1 MAEETRRLIIL
12 GAGPGGYGAAFMAA
26 DLGLKV
32 TLVDPE
38 VNPGGV
44 CLYRGCIPTKALL
57 HAAKVMNDIRR
68 AGQWG
73 LTTGKVDVDL
83 AKLRSWNQ
91 EVVENLTGG
100 LGQLAGRRNVE
111 HIRGTGRFLD
121 PQTVEITP
129 AGDGKE
135 SGKSRKLPFEAAII
149 ATGAR
154 PGGLPGVDSASP
166 LVMDSSAALRMEEL
180 PERLLVIG
188 GGYIGLELSSV
199 YASLGSKVTIV
210 EMMPGILPGTDRD
223 LVRVF
228 SREAEQL
235 FESIR
240 VDTTA
245 ELEVQSRKVKATLK
259 PKEGDPETLDFDRVL
274 IAVGRKPNTG
284 ELGLEKAGIETDEK
298 GFIPVDA
305 QRRTSVSSIYAV
317 GDVTG
322 NPLFAHKATHEG
334 RVAAES
340 AAGRKS
346 AYDPRAVPAVEYIDP
361 EIAWCGLSEEQ
372 AREQGRK
379 VEVARF
385 NWAASGRNLTLGRRS
400 GLTKLIIDA
409 ESERVLGVGMVG
421 ESAGELISEGALA
434 VEMAAVA
441 EDLALTIHPHPT
453 LSETI
458 MEAAESFYGTA
469 TSIYM
474 PRREKK

>member
-1 MAEETRRLIIL
+1 MAQQKRRLIIL
-12 GAGPGGYGAAFMAA
+12 GAGPGGYGAAFLAA
-26 DLGLKV
+26 DLGLEV
-32 TLVDPE
+32 TMVDPE
-38 VNPGGV
+38 ANPGGV

-73 LTTGKVDVDL
+73 LKTGKLDVDL
-83 AKLRSWNQ
+83 EKLRSWKR
-91 EVVENLTGG
+91 EVVEKLTGG
-100 LGQLAGRRNVE
+100 MGQLARRRKIE
-111 HIRGTGRFLD
+111 CIRGTGRFLD
-121 PQTVEITP
+121 PQTLEISEVEN
-129 AGDGKE
+129 GKE
-135 SGKSRKLPFEAAII
+135 KKPRSLSFESAVI
-149 ATGAR
+149 ATGAS
-154 PGGLPGVDSASP
+154 PSGLPGIDPDSP
-166 LVMDSSAALRMEEL
+166 LVMDSTAALELEEL

-188 GGYIGLELSSV
+188 GGYIGLELSTV
-199 YASLGSKVTIV
+199 YASLGSRVTIV

-223 LVRVF
+223 LVKVF

-240 VDTTA
+240 VNTTA
-245 ELEVQSRKVKATLK
+245 ELELQSSGVKATLK
-259 PKEGDPETLDFDRVL
+259 PNDGEPQTLSFDKVL
-274 IAVGRKPNTG
+274 LSVGRKPNT
-284 ELGLEKAGIETDEK
+284 EKLGLENAGIETDEK

-305 QRRTSVSSIYAV
+305 RRRTSASGIYAV

-334 RVAAES
+334 RVAAEA
-340 AAGRKS
+340 AAGRKT
-346 AYDPRAVPAVEYIDP
+346 AYEPRAVPAVEYIDP

-372 AREQGRK
+372 AREQGLE

-385 NWAASGRNLTLGRRS
+385 NWAASGRNLTLGRRD

-409 ESERVLGVGMVG
+409 KSERVLGVGIVG

-441 EDLALTIHPHPT
+441 EDLSLTVHPHPT

-469 TSIYM
+469 TSIYR
-474 PRREKK
+474 PKRNNR

>member
-1 MAEETRRLIIL
+1 MAEKKRRLIIL

-73 LTTGKVDVDL
+73 LETGKLDVDL
-83 AKLRSWNQ
+83 EKLRSWKR

-100 LGQLAGRRNVE
+100 LGQLAGRRKVE

-121 PQTVEITP
+121 PQTVEIRELD
-129 AGDGKE
+129 DGKQKTRRL
-135 SGKSRKLPFEAAII
+135 SFEAAII
-149 ATGAR
+149 ATGGK
-154 PGGLPGVDSASP
+154 PGSLPGVDFDSP
-166 LVMDSSAALRMEEL
+166 LVMDSAAALEMEEL

-188 GGYIGLELSSV
+188 GGYIGLELSTV

-210 EMMPGILPGTDRD
+210 EMLPAILAGTDAD
-223 LVRVF
+223 LVRVY

-240 VDTTA
+240 VNTTA
-245 ELEVQSRKVKATLK
+245 ELEVQGKKVEATLK
-259 PKEGDPETLDFDRVL
+259 PREGEAETQSFDRVL
-274 IAVGRKPNTG
+274 LAVGRKPDTG
-284 ELGLEKAGIETDEK
+284 QLGLEKAGIETDEK
-298 GFIPVDA
+298 GFIQVDA
-305 QRRTSVSSIYAV
+305 ARRTSVSSIYAV

-334 RVAAES
+334 RIAAKTIAGMK
-340 AAGRKS
+340 AA
-346 AYDPRAVPAVEYIDP
+346 YEPRAVPAVEYIDP

-385 NWAASGRNLTLGRRS
+385 NWGASGRNQTLGRRS
-400 GLTKLIIDA
+400 GLTKLILDA
-409 ESERVLGVGMVG
+409 ESERVLGVGIVG

-441 EDLALTIHPHPT
+441 EDLALTVHPHPT

-458 MEAAESFYGTA
+458 MEAAESHYGTA
-469 TSIYM
+469 TSIYK
-474 PRREKK
+474 PKREKK